1 MNTGQGNERGR
12 LVELG
17 RKGNG
22 VVGWDIKGDE
32 VVNGLNCQVS
42 EDDVVRAPWCRA
54 RGRGRP
60 VLSG

>member
-1 MNTGQGNERGR
+1 MNTGQGNERAR

-54 RGRGRP
+54 
-60 VLSG
+60 